1 MLIACSLMLNTP
13 TTGTHTDHILGTMS
27 PPASFDLSSD
37 DFRRMPKSQFL
48 RRSFGNSQNTSPGS
62 KRGSTRINKP
72 SGVSFSPHDIQRRRT
87 TASHPVRSNH
97 TVSQTNTPFG
107 RSTVGGAALPSQSKR
122 PMSWHPGSGVHQ
134 EPAAVPF
141 LNDSTIGDTI
151 AELETLAVSGSVQP
165 VYDQSAITRHFT
177 TRSGDP
183 FASTATGY
191 IDWVN
196 MGMDPNVPYLSYPE
210 HGLSNIN
217 QYYPNFPYECSYARD
232 GFSTSDLVQTEA
244 IHTNCQI
251 PSAMDSLAVH
261 NPAAVESN
269 KCLGRAPQIATKKSK
284 ELVGMGLYDDKNG
297 SMVSANQATSN
308 QSPDQCTNFHRASL
322 GKGLKLEETWQ
333 PPSDDPTEEV
343 EDYSSDEGEDDL
355 PVASPLQQRQPQ
367 AISEYKDL
375 SNQTFFFESD
385 DHYSNYMAFDQAIQ
399 FYEEKAPDPST
410 GNFLWF

>member
-1 MLIACSLMLNTP
+1 MLIARSLMVNRP
-13 TTGTHTDHILGTMS
+13 TTRTHTNHILGTMNS
-27 PPASFDLSSD
+27 AYFDISSD

-87 TASHPVRSNH
+87 TASHAVRSNH
-97 TVSQTNTPFG
+97 TVSQTSTPFG
-107 RSTVGGAALPSQSKR
+107 RSTVGGSAPPNQSRR

-134 EPAAVPF
+134 ESAGAPF
-141 LNDSTIGDTI
+141 SNDYTLGDTI
-151 AELETLAVSGSVQP
+151 AELETLAVSGSAQP
-165 VYDQSAITRHFT
+165 VYEQSAITGNFT
-177 TRSGDP
+177 TPSEDP
-183 FASTATGY
+183 YTSTATGY

-210 HGLSNIN
+210 HSLSNIN
-217 QYYPNFPYECSYARD
+217 QYYQNFPYECSYTRA
-232 GFSTSDLVQTEA
+232 GFPTSDLVQTEP
-244 IHTNCQI
+244 IHPNCQL

-261 NPAAVESN
+261 SPATVDSS
-269 KCLGRAPQIATKKSK
+269 KGLGRPPQIVAKKSK

-297 SMVSANQATSN
+297 SMVSANSAASI
-308 QSPDQCTNFHRASL
+308 QSPDHCANLHASV

-333 PPSDDPTEEV
+333 PPRDDPTEDE

-355 PVASPLQQRQPQ
+355 PVAPPLQQRQPQ
-367 AISEYKDL
+367 VISEYKDL

-385 DHYSNYMAFDQAIQ
+385 DHYGNYMAFDQAMQ
-399 FYEEKAPDPST
+399 FYEEKAPDPSS